1 MGTRD
6 PRVDAY
12 IDKAPEFARPILEH
26 VRAIVHVGCP
36 DVVES
41 IKWGMPAF
49 EHHGLLCGLAAF
61 KHHATFGFWKHS
73 LVVEGAS
80 EKDREAMGSF
90 GKLTSVKDLPS
101 KAVLTRYVKKAAKM
115 NEDGV
120 KDTRPKH
127 PPKKALPMHPEF
139 KAALGRNAK
148 ARATFEAFSPSHR
161 REYVDWVAEAKRDET
176 RTRRV
181 EQAIAWLSE
190 GKSRH
195 WKYERC

>member
-120 KDTRPKH
+120 CAKMRSTSGTNGASRWTWNVIIERTVGLSSAQCC
-127 PPKKALPMHPEF
+127 ALQ
-139 KAALGRNAK
+139 AA
-148 ARATFEAFSPSHR
+148 
-161 REYVDWVAEAKRDET
+161 
-176 RTRRV
+176 
-181 EQAIAWLSE
+181 
-190 GKSRH
+190 
-195 WKYERC
+195 